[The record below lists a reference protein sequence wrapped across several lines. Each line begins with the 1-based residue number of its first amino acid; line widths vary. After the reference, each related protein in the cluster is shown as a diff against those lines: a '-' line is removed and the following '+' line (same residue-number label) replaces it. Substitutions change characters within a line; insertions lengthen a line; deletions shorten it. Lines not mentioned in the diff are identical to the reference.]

1 MLPFFFHQIYSYFPS
16 CTILIISCFYIRS
29 EILAMSSRARKD
41 LFKMVTTF
49 SYNAVEKYV
58 IEFKK
63 KHMEEIKI

>member
-1 MLPFFFHQIYSYFPS
+1 
-16 CTILIISCFYIRS
+16 
-29 EILAMSSRARKD
+29 MSSRARKD

-49 SYNAVEKYV
+49 SYNAVEKHV

>member
-1 MLPFFFHQIYSYFPS
+1 
-16 CTILIISCFYIRS
+16 
-29 EILAMSSRARKD
+29 MSSRARKD

-63 KHMEEIKI
+63 NVWKRSRFKKVERFLEIFILQGVKS